1 MGERG
6 GVTKKKSSKSMNQ
19 VEPSKNKSAK
29 AWEQS
34 KGDSGDL
41 NHNYYRW
48 LQSALNSAVG
58 EHRWEDAFKLLP
70 CLILHR
76 CYNVSSDFLWRM
88 MNIITKSAKEVPEGM
103 RKSMS
108 RDFLLLPTKTIV
120 VVLDTLA
127 EELET
132 ATDERIDE
140 ILQMLEDYKNDR
152 RSEKWSV
159 KNKDVRLTALID
171 AYRGLVLYSRWKNHT
186 YSNQDSSAVQ
196 EKITGLLEN
205 MSDEENEDG
214 GKDSNRGLVNKA
226 HSALRRAL
234 CNLAEPV
241 EWIIVPY
248 LDLENELR
256 GPESALAVLQDY
268 VSKNLQHLPAQHL
281 VYNFLRTFVPNSD
294 ETQMSALKEITRV
307 CPEHPLTLEY
317 VDRLMAE
324 ACDEEVWKRTET
336 AVDSDETE
344 SKVSMNQSND
354 SETETQS
361 CGLKSDIQVESLVRA
376 LNLLTNL
383 LEYKEWQWKLQPWQ
397 TLTHILRKFYSCWL
411 RCWKCPYC
419 RKSRK
424 SVRQVSKS
432 ITPLWKYYVWVAV
445 PVSLTPEKAQV
456 IFHHIYSAHVFCYN
470 QTYVRNA
477 ISTLQ
482 KANYKVLCN
491 ELKESLY
498 PEKTYIDKFL
508 AYSLKKSDFQTVV
521 DSVEVSSSTKTGE
534 KEASTKKRK
543 TKKNAVSD
551 IQLSEDELP
560 PVVTR
565 KKSVLKTLDDLPF
578 PGEDSKKSQR
588 KGHTP
593 PAEPKRVKEVKSTVA
608 SKLTSLSTPPT
619 RNIKSVRNL
628 RTSPDEGK
636 REASFLSSDISFHED
651 FFLTSTQVRP
661 GNKQILDTSLGESPA
676 LLPALKERD
685 TLREKEKSKLKLSKA
700 KEKHRNVEEE
710 QKDYEISSE
719 DPDDCSNDERSDFNN
734 HTEVSKLN
742 SSSAEEYVTVNET
755 TEEATNITS
764 NSNVKNS
771 TVLNRKSITSSLNTT
786 YTLDSPMTSMTSKS
800 EGSVQVNHSYRNKKR
815 SSTDVCSS
823 NIVDKTHDKTAE
835 CSSPEPEDYLPCGQR
850 PREDRSSGYKGGS
863 SEGQNESSLANTGND
878 SVYFCYT
885 ALPTHI
891 NPAVLVLDSQAASEQ
906 NNCLVD
912 ETLTETNSNPLDGYE
927 GKCIIQETQSQEILS
942 QSVVDSTSQVTDFPN
957 PNGCGLGAG
966 KNYVKV
972 ECEDTGTQ
980 YSENSEP
987 FSLTQGQQ
995 EPMPFSQNAQELV
1008 YSADVTD
1015 TTDFTTFCKTELT
1028 SPLSEKEYK
1037 IFEVQYEDIE
1047 QEATSPSTLEVFDS
1061 VKQESVTVG
1070 NPTSVVH
1077 GTTVEF
1083 SDIDNDKFA
1092 SPKCAVEEIIHSNC
1106 LDTPTAEDYLPCG
1119 QRPREDRS
1127 SGYKG
1132 GSSEGQNES
1141 SLANTGNDSV
1151 YFCYT
1156 ALPTHIN
1163 PAVLVLDSQAASEQ
1177 NNCLVDETLTETNSN
1192 PLDGYEGKCIIQETQ
1207 SQEILSQS
1215 VVDSTSQVTD
1225 FPNPNG
1231 CGLGAGKNYVKV
1243 ECEDTGTQYSE
1254 NSEPFSLTQGQQE
1267 PMPFSQNAQEL
1278 VYSADVTDTTDFTTF
1293 CKTELTSPL
1302 SEKEYKIFE
1311 VQYEDIEQEA
1321 TSPSTLEV
1329 FDSVKQ
1335 ESVTVG
1341 NPTSVVH
1348 GTTVEFSD
1356 IDNDKF
1362 ASPKCAVEEIIHSN
1376 CLDTPTA
1383 AASNEETSDSE
1394 EVIGPSQELVV
1405 TSPPNFKSFNRSSR
1419 SCGSAS
1425 GGSFVSN
1432 TSGESEQDQAS
1443 LSIYSSLTA
1452 LQDFS
1457 PTVAESEKIGRKD
1470 REKDILEVLP
1480 LNSSKGSV
1488 QEEMEYASLTCK
1500 EKQRSS
1506 HGKELNDLHPSLT
1519 QNQRGDVTVRNT
1531 STISNI
1537 TLVDNKEQEILD
1549 VLCERPVKSDH
1560 HSDESFVT
1568 ADSVADRLSRESL
1581 QSVDTNDDSESQ
1593 SSSTSKLRIDISNS
1607 NLLPGNSS
1615 AAETTDVRDRCDQ
1628 NAKKNQKKGKTTA
1641 NSDVSATV
1649 DAHKNQGMDSVTNEV
1664 GNTDVDSFVTALD
1677 ESQRGKQ
1684 KKKYCALEATEDVVS
1699 ELFTNDVETFKSKK
1713 KKKEKKPEITILP
1726 TMQVNGIQNSDE
1738 VDGSI
1743 YETSKKSKKGKEKK
1757 RKEKTSDKVSEKTE
1771 QANLVSHS
1779 SKSKKKHK
1787 SDETETEEDCD
1798 KYWLDLCIDLPF
1810 PDLDKENEVL
1820 VSENSSSKSKSHKTK
1835 TKNDTSKASI
1845 LKCSII
1851 DSDELEIPDF
1861 DNLEPED
1868 SIREKINT
1876 RKSSRNKNKKE
1887 EKESNK
1893 SEDHVNKKKCL
1904 ESKEETKEVVH
1915 LDVSENQEKKKSKK
1929 KKLQEKL
1936 QVDVFDIEVDKK
1948 HKSTNNIGQKVDDG
1962 LSLPTKREKKKHKK
1976 EKDDFI
1982 TCDLLPFPD
1991 IEIEGCSISKAE
2003 NESVDG
2009 ITSQKKKRKNE
2020 DIDIRSLNTKR
2031 KKKEYLETSTS
2042 KDIDEKCNGNTSIKA
2057 TPEVSQVN
2065 GHYDCSD
2072 LDKRKKHKK
2081 NKSKATENESLP
2093 GLDVESMT

>member
-1 MGERG
+1 MGERA
-6 GVTKKKSSKSMNQ
+6 GVSKKKSSKSMNQ

-34 KGDSGDL
+34 KGDSAEL

-88 MNIITKSAKEVPEGM
+88 MNIITKSAKEVPEGLG
-103 RKSMS
+103 KSMS

-132 ATDERIDE
+132 ATDERINE
-140 ILQMLEDYKNDR
+140 ILQMLEDYKYDR

-159 KNKDVRLTALID
+159 RNKDVRLTSLID

-196 EKITGLLEN
+196 EKITGSLEDI
-205 MSDEENEDG
+205 SDEENEDG
-214 GKDSNRGLVNKA
+214 SKDGNRRLVTEA

-256 GPESALAVLQDY
+256 GPESALSVLQDY

-281 VYNFLRTFVPNSD
+281 VYNFLRTFVPNSN

-317 VDRLMAE
+317 VDRLLAE
-324 ACDEEVWKRTET
+324 ACDEEVWRRTET
-336 AVDSDETE
+336 AVDSDEME
-344 SKVSMNQSND
+344 SKASVNQSSD

-383 LEYKEWQWKLQPWQ
+383 LEYKEWRWKLQPWQ
-397 TLTHILRKFYSCWL
+397 TLTHLLRKFYSSWL

-432 ITPLWKYYVWVAV
+432 VTPLWKYYVWVPV

-470 QTYVRNA
+470 QTYVRDA
-477 ISTLQ
+477 ISTLR

-498 PEKTYIDKFL
+498 PQKTYLDKFL
-508 AYSLKKSDFQTVV
+508 AYSLKKSDFQMV

-543 TKKNAVSD
+543 AKKNAVYD
-551 IQLSEDELP
+551 IQFSDDDLP
-560 PVVTR
+560 PIVTR
-565 KKSVLKTLDDLPF
+565 KKSVSKTLSELPF
-578 PGEDSKKSQR
+578 PDEDNKKSQR
-588 KGHTP
+588 KGHTRVST
-593 PAEPKRVKEVKSTVA
+593 EPIGVKEVKSTVA

-619 RNIKSVRNL
+619 RNIKSMVRNHRPSL
-628 RTSPDEGK
+628 DEGN
-636 REASFLSSDISFHED
+636 RETSFLNSDISFHED
-651 FFLTSTQVRP
+651 FLLTSTQVRP

-676 LLPALKERD
+676 LLPAHKERD

-700 KEKHRNVEEE
+700 KEKHRNVKGK
-710 QKDYEISSE
+710 QKDFEISSD
-719 DPDDCSNDERSDFNN
+719 DPDDCANEERSDVNN
-734 HTEVSKLN
+734 HTEASKLN

-755 TEEATNITS
+755 TEETANITC
-764 NSNVKNS
+764 NSNVKNAHLLS
-771 TVLNRKSITSSLNTT
+771 KKSITSSLNTT
-786 YTLDSPMTSMTSKS
+786 YTLESPMTSMASIN
-800 EGSVQVNHSYRNKKR
+800 EGSVQVNNPPRNKKR
-815 SSTDVCSS
+815 SSTDVCST
-823 NIVDKTHDKTAE
+823 NIVGKTHDKTAE

-863 SEGQNESSLANTGND
+863 SEDQNESPLANTGND

-891 NPAVLVLDSQAASEQ
+891 NPAVLVLDSQTASEQ
-906 NNCLVD
+906 NNCLVE
-912 ETLTETNSNPLDGYE
+912 ETLTETNSSPLDSYK
-927 GKCIIQETQSQEILS
+927 GKCVIQETQSQEFFPP
-942 QSVVDSTSQVTDFPN
+942 SVVGSTSEMTDFTN
-957 PNGCGLGAG
+957 PNGCGLDAG
-966 KNYVKV
+966 KNSVKV

-1028 SPLSEKEYK
+1028 SPFSEKEYK

-1047 QEATSPSTLEVFDS
+1047 EKALSPSTLEVCNS
-1061 VKQESVTVG
+1061 VKEESVTVG

-1077 GTTVEF
+1077 GTIVEF

-1106 LDTPTAEDYLPCG
+1106 LDTPTA
-1119 QRPREDRS
+1119 
-1127 SGYKG
+1127 
-1132 GSSEGQNES
+1132 
-1141 SLANTGNDSV
+1141 V
-1151 YFCYT
+1151 
-1156 ALPTHIN
+1156 
-1163 PAVLVLDSQAASEQ
+1163 
-1177 NNCLVDETLTETNSN
+1177 
-1192 PLDGYEGKCIIQETQ
+1192 
-1207 SQEILSQS
+1207 
-1215 VVDSTSQVTD
+1215 
-1225 FPNPNG
+1225 
-1231 CGLGAGKNYVKV
+1231 
-1243 ECEDTGTQYSE
+1243 
-1254 NSEPFSLTQGQQE
+1254 
-1267 PMPFSQNAQEL
+1267 
-1278 VYSADVTDTTDFTTF
+1278 
-1293 CKTELTSPL
+1293 
-1302 SEKEYKIFE
+1302 
-1311 VQYEDIEQEA
+1311 
-1321 TSPSTLEV
+1321 
-1329 FDSVKQ
+1329 
-1335 ESVTVG
+1335 
-1341 NPTSVVH
+1341 
-1348 GTTVEFSD
+1348 
-1356 IDNDKF
+1356 
-1362 ASPKCAVEEIIHSN
+1362 
-1376 CLDTPTA
+1376 
-1383 AASNEETSDSE
+1383 ASNEETSDGE
-1394 EVIGPSQELVV
+1394 EVIGPSQELVA

-1432 TSGESEQDQAS
+1432 TSGESEQEQTS
-1443 LSIYSSLTA
+1443 LSIYSSLIA
-1452 LQDFS
+1452 LQEVS
-1457 PTVAESEKIGRKD
+1457 TTVAESEKIGRKNE
-1470 REKDILEVLP
+1470 EKNILEVLP

-1488 QEEMEYASLTCK
+1488 QEEMEYATLTSK
-1500 EKQRSS
+1500 EKQGGN
-1506 HGKELNDLHPSLT
+1506 HGKGLSDLQSSLI
-1519 QNQRGDVTVRNT
+1519 QNQRGDVKVHNT
-1531 STISNI
+1531 SSVSNI
-1537 TLVDNKEQEILD
+1537 TLVANNKEPEILD

-1560 HSDESFVT
+1560 NSDESFVT
-1568 ADSVADRLSRESL
+1568 AESVGDRLSRESL

-1593 SSSTSKLRIDISNS
+1593 NSNTSKLRIDISNS
-1607 NLLPGNSS
+1607 RNSS
-1615 AAETTDVRDRCDQ
+1615 VAETTAIQDRCDQ
-1628 NAKKNQKKGKTTA
+1628 NAKKNKKNGKTTE
-1641 NSDVSATV
+1641 NSDISATV
-1649 DAHKNQGMDSVTNEV
+1649 DAHKNQGVDSVTNDVE
-1664 GNTDVDSFVTALD
+1664 NTEVDSFETALN
-1677 ESQRGKQ
+1677 ESQKGNYVKQ
-1684 KKKYCALEATEDVVS
+1684 KKKSCALELLEDMDS
-1699 ELFTNDVETFKSKK
+1699 ELVTNNVETFKSRKK
-1713 KKKEKKPEITILP
+1713 KREKKPEITILP
-1726 TMQVNGIQNSDE
+1726 TMQVNDIPNSDE
-1738 VDGSI
+1738 VDGSA

-1757 RKEKTSDKVSEKTE
+1757 RKEKTLDKVSEKTK
-1771 QANLVSHS
+1771 QTNLVSHS

-1787 SDETETEEDCD
+1787 SDIIETEEACD
-1798 KYWLDLCIDLPF
+1798 KYWLDLCTDLPF
-1810 PDLDKENEVL
+1810 PDLDKENEIL
-1820 VSENSSSKSKSHKTK
+1820 VSENSSSKSKSHSTK
-1835 TKNDTSKASI
+1835 TKNNTSKASV
-1845 LKCSII
+1845 LKFSLI
-1851 DSDELEIPDF
+1851 DSDELELPDF
-1861 DNLEPED
+1861 DNLVPEE
-1868 SIREKINT
+1868 SIKEKVDT

-1887 EKESNK
+1887 QKERDK
-1893 SEDHVNKKKCL
+1893 SEDQGNKKKCL
-1904 ESKEETKEVVH
+1904 ESKEDVCQ
-1915 LDVSENQEKKKSKK
+1915 DVSESQEKKRSKK
-1929 KKLQEKL
+1929 KKLQMCSGQE
-1936 QVDVFDIEVDKK
+1936 VDVSDIEFDKK
-1948 HKSTNNIGQKVDDG
+1948 HKPTNNMGQKVNEG
-1962 LSLPTKREKKKHKK
+1962 SSLPTKREKKKHKK

-2003 NESVDG
+2003 NETCFAKSEDG
-2009 ITSQKKKRKNE
+2009 IVSQKKKRKNE
-2020 DIDIRSLNTKR
+2020 DIDVKAINTKR
-2031 KKKEYLETSTS
+2031 KKKEYLETSTK
-2042 KDIDEKCNGNTSIKA
+2042 KDIKKCNGDTSVKA

-2065 GHYDCSD
+2065 GHYDCTD
-2072 LDKRKKHKK
+2072 LVKRKKNKK
-2081 NKSKATENESLP
+2081 NKSKATEDELLT
-2093 GLDVESMT
+2093 GFDVESVLDLLNEKDEYSKRDTEKKNKKRQRDDGTNENKEENNPENTKESEHNTPVEHRSENLRKRSKGEDTPLSKKEEQKESSSKNKVQEELRRINNKKNCLTPPWNRPVKSTAKFHKLYNPENDDLL